1 MSDTKK
7 PRPVLEI
14 VPAPAATVG
23 EALRRARL
31 EMGIEFED
39 VTKVIHVRP
48 SQLRAL
54 EDGKI
59 DALPGMTYAIGFV
72 KSYADFLGLNGA
84 DMVRKFKEEHG
95 NAPVKR
101 ELYFLE
107 PIAES
112 KIPNPLMIGIGAFC
126 AIIVLVLWSIFSGK
140 SHNAQTISEQIPP
153 PPAVTTTS
161 GMTSTE
167 KPALPSAV
175 TEPLMGNLLAD
186 PAREVPAPETI
197 GEKIPT
203 DTLTDGVLPT
213 APLTVQPQQAP
224 VTSAPVSAAPVPV
237 SDAVSAPVPAAA
249 PRHVVT
255 EQLKQELPKESVPK
269 DALPK
274 NTIQW
279 SEPAPVIN
287 LKREKA
293 RVTLQA
299 TEDTW
304 IEISDKQ
311 KNIVYKKV
319 LRTGQSYA
327 VPSGQGL
334 SLITGNAGGLDVLVD
349 GTKAPAI
356 GKRGEILRG
365 IPLDAETLKI
375 QKTRTRD

>member
-7 PRPVLEI
+7 PRPTLEI
-14 VPAPAATVG
+14 VPAPAASVG

-126 AIIVLVLWSIFSGK
+126 AIIVLVLWSVFSGK
-140 SHNAQTISEQIPP
+140 SHSPQTVSEQIPP

-186 PAREVPAPETI
+186 PAAEVPAPEII

-203 DTLTDGVLPT
+203 ETLTNSALPT
-213 APLTVQPQQAP
+213 APLTAQPQTP
-224 VTSAPVSAAPVPV
+224 VPSAPEQTSE
-237 SDAVSAPVPAAA
+237 AVSAPVPAAA
-249 PRHVVT
+249 PKPVVM
-255 EQLKQELPKESVPK
+255 EQIKKELPKESVPK
-269 DALPK
+269 DAIPKDTIPK

-279 SEPAPVIN
+279 AEPSPVIN
-287 LKREKA
+287 LKREKT

-311 KNIVYKKV
+311 NNIIYKKV

-334 SLITGNAGGLDVLVD
+334 ILITGNAGGLDVLVD